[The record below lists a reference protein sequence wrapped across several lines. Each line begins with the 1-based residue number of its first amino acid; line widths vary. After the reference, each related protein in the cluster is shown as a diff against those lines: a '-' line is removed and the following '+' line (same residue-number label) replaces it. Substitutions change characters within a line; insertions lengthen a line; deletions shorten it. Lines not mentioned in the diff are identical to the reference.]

1 MKYLLFCVL
10 SVLAFVCSA
19 AEQNTKD
26 VSVDIHKVGEAFE
39 VKVAYLV
46 PMNICNAF
54 AFITDYEDAKNIKG
68 IMESKIISRT
78 ENKVIVER
86 KAKETVLLFPLEIHT
101 TLEGFQNPHLKPKEI
116 NRIMGTFKAPK
127 TSQSGGLHNFF
138 YTPRQKAAAEPEPEP
153 ELRDSDP
160 SKTAEPAP
168 KSYLDGLMES
178 FFGTNQIP
186 SINCTME
193 PLQGSSNA
201 AAAAVPIISGGV
213 ELVEDSKV

>member
-19 AEQNTKD
+19 AEQHTKD

-86 KAKETVLLFPLEIHT
+86 KAKETVLLFPLEINT
-101 TLEGFQNPHLKPKEI
+101 TLEYTELASRGLNFEQIRGDNKSYK
-116 NRIMGTFKAPK
+116 GTWR
-127 TSQSGGLHNFF
+127 L
-138 YTPRQKAAAEPEPEP
+138 EPEGNSTKFVYQSVI
-153 ELRDSDP
+153 ELNSRV
-160 SKTAEPAP
+160 P
-168 KSYLDGLMES
+168 KNVLEYFMR
-178 FFGTNQIP
+178 N
-186 SINCTME
+186 SIKKRFEAMADRALLKAHTTSPKC
-193 PLQGSSNA
+193 S
-201 AAAAVPIISGGV
+201 
-213 ELVEDSKV
+213 